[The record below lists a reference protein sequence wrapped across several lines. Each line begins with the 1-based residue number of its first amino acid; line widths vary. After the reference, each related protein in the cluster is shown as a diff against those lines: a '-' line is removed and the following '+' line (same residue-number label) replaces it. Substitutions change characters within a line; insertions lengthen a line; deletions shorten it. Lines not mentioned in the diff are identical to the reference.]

1 MSADR
6 EPVIAYVALGA
17 NLGDARQTVLGSL
30 AALDQLP
37 GTRCT
42 GRSRLYRTAPFEA
55 QGPDF
60 INAVARLET
69 RLSAPELLD
78 ALQALENQAQ
88 PVTVVKETEPATDKK
103 KDTQNKAVVRANA
116 ETVTTVRVRP
126 LEPNAQKTPFTR
138 QLSTRRVVT
147 VDIIEVNTG
156 EDKADQ

>member
-1 MSADR
+1 MA
-6 EPVIAYVALGA
+6 EPAVEQ
-17 NLGDARQTVLGSL
+17 QTTVE
-30 AALDQLP
+30 QP
-37 GTRCT
+37 IP
-42 GRSRLYRTAPFEA
+42 TAPVAEKAEEVSPDQQSMTTPLGPNEDELQEA
-55 QGPDF
+55 VTGPALQNRTIESNPVQPVDKNP
-60 INAVARLET
+60 I
-69 RLSAPELLD
+69 
-78 ALQALENQAQ
+78 LQALENQAQ